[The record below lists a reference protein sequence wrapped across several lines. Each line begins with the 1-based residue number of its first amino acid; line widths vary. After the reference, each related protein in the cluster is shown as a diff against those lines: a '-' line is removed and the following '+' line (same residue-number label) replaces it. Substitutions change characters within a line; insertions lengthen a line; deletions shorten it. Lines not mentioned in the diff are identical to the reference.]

1 LHGHAR
7 GQADQAEQEERHKGA
22 QEKGNCERR
31 HDRQGYAEMDV
42 KPPPPD
48 VSDLLAPTWVWLVSV
63 LGAFAAY
70 LEDFKPEDSWKIR
83 TFKAVARL
91 SSSALAA
98 ILTFNALL
106 GLGVP
111 RAIGWCWWGSRV
123 TWGRKP

>member
-1 LHGHAR
+1 
-7 GQADQAEQEERHKGA
+7 
-22 QEKGNCERR
+22 
-31 HDRQGYAEMDV
+31 MDV

-48 VSDLLAPTWVWLVSV
+48 VSDLIAPAWVWLISV

-70 LEDFKPEDSWKIR
+70 LEDFKPEDTWR
-83 TFKAVARL
+83 TKAMKAAARL

-111 RAIGWCWWGSRV
+111 QGYWVVLVGISGHMGPEALRVIGEV
-123 TWGRKP
+123 FKRKAAAV